1 MAAEA
6 PPSASRSSRGLD
18 RSSGSDGAGEREVA
32 DGMAAD
38 PPPSASRSRRGL
50 DRSSSSDGAGERE
63 VADRATAGERDV
75 VVVTHPHV
83 HVRDADLS
91 GHERDTLVLTA
102 EERRWGRR
110 RVTTTGGRTLALA
123 LPTGTT
129 LTPGEI
135 LHVGPDWYLIVEGA
149 PEPVLAVTPAS
160 GEEALRIAFEV
171 GNRHFTLALDGER
184 LLVPDDR
191 AMDQLLT
198 WLGVPFERAQA
209 VFVPIGR
216 GHRHDG

>member
-1 MAAEA
+1 MGGPEMAPHTPPSASRSSRRLDRSGGPDGAGEREVSDGMAAEA

-18 RSSGSDGAGEREVA
+18 RSGSPGGSGDRE
-32 DGMAAD
+32 
-38 PPPSASRSRRGL
+38 
-50 DRSSSSDGAGERE
+50 
-63 VADRATAGERDV
+63 V
-75 VVVTHPHV
+75 VVVTHLQV
-83 HVRDADLS
+83 DMRDADLS

-149 PEPVLAVTPAS
+149 PEPVLAVTPTS

-198 WLGVPFERAQA
+198 RLGVPFERAQA